1 MNSNE
6 AERVKRAY
14 QLRKE
19 KQWWKRYSWYQKGTL
34 QSLQERE
41 RVLLYMLK
49 NTVGNLSDKR
59 ILDVG
64 CGRGTMLIQLLL
76 YGAKTESCF
85 GIDILEDR
93 INEAKAKLPGMTF
106 ICCSAE
112 DIPLEKGTFDLVT
125 MFTCL
130 SSVLDSDI
138 RRKICEEAFAML
150 RPGGWFLIYDF
161 RVSNPSNPDVR
172 GVRLGELKA
181 YFPGR
186 KYHSKKLTLLPP
198 LARFIG
204 SYSMFMCSVL
214 SVFPF
219 LKMHRMTIFQKPLIR
234 K

>member
-6 AERVKRAY
+6 AERVKRVY
-14 QLRKE
+14 QHREE
-19 KQWWKRYSWYQKGTL
+19 KQWGKRYSWYQKGTL
-34 QSLQERE
+34 QVLQERE

-64 CGRGTMLIQLLL
+64 CGRGAMLIQLLL
-76 YGAKTESCF
+76 YGAKTENCF
-85 GIDILEDR
+85 GIDLLEDR
-93 INEAKAKLPGMTF
+93 IKEAKAKLPGMKF

-138 RRKICEEAFAML
+138 RRKICEEVFAML

-161 RVSNPSNPDVR
+161 RVNNPSNPDVK
-172 GVRLGELKA
+172 GVKFDELKT
-181 YFPGR
+181 YFSGC
-186 KYHSKKLTLLPP
+186 KYYSKKLTLIPP
-198 LARFIG
+198 LGRLIG
-204 SYSMFMCSVL
+204 RYSMTMCGILAIV
-214 SVFPF
+214 PF
-219 LKMHRMTIFQKPLIR
+219 LRTHRISVFQKPD